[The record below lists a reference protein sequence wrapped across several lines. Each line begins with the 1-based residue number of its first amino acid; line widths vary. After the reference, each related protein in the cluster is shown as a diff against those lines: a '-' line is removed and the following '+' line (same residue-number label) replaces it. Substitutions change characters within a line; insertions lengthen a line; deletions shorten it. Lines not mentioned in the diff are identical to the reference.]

1 MNGAVP
7 TNLASLPVLSVIR
20 SGPDAKI
27 SWPAANTVSFA
38 LEQANTLAAPVNWL
52 TNISTITD
60 DGTNKSI
67 TLPTTNA
74 SQFFRLRR
82 P

>member
-20 SGPDAKI
+20 SGQDAKI
-27 SWPAANTVSFA
+27 SWPSANTVGFA

-67 TLPTTNA
+67 TLPTTNP